1 MYRNVSAKRNDGSSR
16 TVAAFLSDPGA
27 AVSRVGPGA
36 PPRRGQGRGAVA
48 ARSAV
53 RYVADVSTDVRSDLS
68 RVDVLRHAP
77 GSVPQRFNTRN
88 VMNTRPNSD
97 EMATR
102 YRCRWDHMPP
112 NPDHHNRHTHPL
124 KHEPTDCRVVSEKV
138 E

>member
-27 AVSRVGPGA
+27 AVSRVAA
-36 PPRRGQGRGAVA
+36 PPGGAAPRAAGRRARSP
-48 ARSAV
+48 RSAV
-53 RYVADVSTDVRSDLS
+53 RYVADVRSDLS